1 MLALGFLLTG
11 IACSSVGGRQAVTPD
26 QWFDR
31 ANAAYAQGDLKTA
44 RQFYTQIL
52 EKDPEDIEARFKLGV
67 IDYRQGQFAE
77 SRTHFLKVLSMAP
90 EHRKA
95 TYNLGVIYSAEGALK
110 NNEKAN
116 FFFDKYLSMVPEA
129 PQRKL
134 IMRWK
139 AQQAAGKRRE
149 EKPVAVG
156 ERSVLSEPAPTEA
169 PPGDLKQWLQQEAE
183 QVGP

>member
-1 MLALGFLLTG
+1 MLMLGFLLTG
-11 IACSSVGGRQAVTPD
+11 IACSSMGGRQAVAPGPRL
-26 QWFDR
+26 DR

-44 RQFYTQIL
+44 RQFYIQLL
-52 EKDPEDIEARFKLGV
+52 ETDPEHIEARFKLGV